1 MKSLRSFVA
10 VLAALAMI
18 LAACDSKSGDEEES
32 ADRPEA
38 SSAEEGG
45 DDEESKSPT
54 MDQSDIEEDQSRTG
68 ATEGEHFYVKVLPQ
82 PNPIPFQK
90 LFELEVEVFE
100 DEARE
105 EPAEG
110 VSLDQVRAEMPAHN
124 HGMNVDPTIEEKGD
138 GRFLV
143 EGMRFHMQ
151 GDGEDGH
158 WVLELVLSQD
168 DLVDQ
173 AKFDLQCCRE

>member
-1 MKSLRSFVA
+1 MV
-10 VLAALAMI
+10 
-18 LAACDSKSGDEEES
+18 LAACDSKSGDEGES
-32 ADRPEA
+32 AEREQAASGEEQSADEA
-38 SSAEEGG
+38 PQGSTKEQA
-45 DDEESKSPT
+45 
-54 MDQSDIEEDQSRTG
+54 DIEEDQSRRG
-68 ATEGEHFYVKVLPQ
+68 ATEGDHFYVVVTPQ
-82 PNPIPFQK
+82 PNPIPFQE

-100 DEARE
+100 DESRE
-105 EPAEG
+105 EPAGE
-110 VSLDQVRAEMPAHN
+110 VALDQVRAEMPAHN
-124 HGMNVDPTIEEKGD
+124 HGMNVEPTIEEQGD

-168 DLVDQ
+168 DLVDR